1 MEEFEI
7 LSNEEKAM
15 SVRSKIKNIQ
25 YVKYNT
31 ELDIIEESAVSS
43 PDQNKLAELN
53 NRILDLESKEL
64 ALRAELETLV

>member
-7 LSNEEKAM
+7 LSDAEKAM
-15 SVRSKIKNIQ
+15 SVRSKIKNLQ

-31 ELDIIEESAVSS
+31 QLDIIEESAVSS
-43 PDQNKLAELN
+43 PDESKLAELN
-53 NRILDLESKEL
+53 NRILDLESKET